1 MSHLTVAWLALAQWR
16 SGVGGGMWKL
26 APLKLYQDIG
36 RFMFPVVTPTVIH
49 WNQRLVVS
57 PLLFYKSAS
66 YTPG

>member
-1 MSHLTVAWLALAQWR
+1 MSHLTVAWLTLPQRRW
-16 SGVGGGMWKL
+16 GWGGMWKL
-26 APLKLYQDIG
+26 ALLKLYQDIG

-57 PLLFYKSAS
+57 PLLLYKSAS

>member
-1 MSHLTVAWLALAQWR
+1 MSRVAVAWLALPQRRW
-16 SGVGGGMWKL
+16 GGGMWKL

-57 PLLFYKSAS
+57 PLLLYKSAS